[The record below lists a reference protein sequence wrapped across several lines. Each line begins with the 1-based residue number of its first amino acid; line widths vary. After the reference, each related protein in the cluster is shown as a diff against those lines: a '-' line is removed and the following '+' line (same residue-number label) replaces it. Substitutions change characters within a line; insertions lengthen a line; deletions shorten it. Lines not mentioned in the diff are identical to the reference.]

1 MIAKELISAQ
11 VMPLRT
17 EITGSEALQW
27 MEEYHLKHLPI
38 VNNGI
43 LMGVIS
49 EDDIHHYSPEES
61 IGWYTLSLNK
71 PYVREQDHIYEV
83 MRLLSD
89 HRLTLIPVV
98 DDNKRYLGSITLS
111 DLLNY
116 FANTSSFAEPGSIIV
131 LEINKGGYSL
141 SEIARIVEME
151 NAIILSSFIT
161 SRPESTEI
169 EVTIKVNHLD
179 IRSILSAFTRYNY
192 QIKASFTEEEYIDAL
207 RERYDSLMAYL
218 EV

>member
-1 MIAKELISAQ
+1 MIAKELISAE

-27 MEEYHLKHLPI
+27 MEEYHLKHLP
-38 VNNGI
+38 VVHNGQ

-49 EDDIHHYSPEES
+49 EEEIHRFSPEEQ
-61 IGWYTLSLNK
+61 IGWFTLSLQK
-71 PYVREQDHIYEV
+71 TYVRDQDHIYEV
-83 MRLLSD
+83 MRLLGEY
-89 HRLTLIPVV
+89 RLTLIPVL
-98 DDNKRYLGSITLS
+98 DAQKKYIGSITLF

-116 FANTSSFAEPGSIIV
+116 FANTGSFAEPGSIIV
-131 LEINKGGYSL
+131 LEINKGNYSL
-141 SEIARIVEME
+141 SEIARIVEMD

-161 SRPESTEI
+161 SRPESTGI
-169 EVTIKVNHLD
+169 EVTLKVNRLD
-179 IRSILSAFTRYNY
+179 IRTILSTFTRYNY
-192 QIKASFTEEEYIDAL
+192 SIKASFTEEEYLDSL